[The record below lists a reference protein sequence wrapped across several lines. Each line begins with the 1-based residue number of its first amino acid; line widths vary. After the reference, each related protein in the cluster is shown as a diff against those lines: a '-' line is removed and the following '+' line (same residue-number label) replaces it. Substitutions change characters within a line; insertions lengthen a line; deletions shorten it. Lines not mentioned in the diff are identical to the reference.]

1 MNSHATLIPVLTG
14 VRTEQTVVAITP
26 DNGASLTQAPGQVE
40 LTFAETVAGAEVSA
54 STTDPQGSTTE
65 AEVSVQGSTVQVP
78 VADVGPGDYT
88 VQFQVDQLSGSTVFT
103 QLSPGQP
110 APVEGSSYGP
120 LLVGAVLLA
129 LLLVTALTL
138 RGWRRQ

>member
-1 MNSHATLIPVLTG
+1 VNSAATLIPVLSG
-14 VRTEQTVVAITP
+14 LRTEQTVVAITP
-26 DNGASLTQAPGQVE
+26 ENGSALTQAPGQVE
-40 LTFAETVAGAEVSA
+40 LIFAEPMAGAEVSA
-54 STTDPQGSTTE
+54 STTDPQGSTAE

-78 VADVGPGDYT
+78 VADAGPGDYT
-88 VQFQVDQLSGSTVFT
+88 VQFQVGQLNGSTVFT

-110 APVEGSSYGP
+110 APAEGSSYGP

-129 LLLVTALTL
+129 LLLVTVLTL